1 MALVTEPHR
10 SSLEPPWLEWV
21 RRLQAAAQAG
31 LTYSRDP
38 FDVERYRDVRRIAA
52 EIAAEHSTVEVGA
65 IEELFASAQGYPTP
79 KIDVRAAVIVDDRI
93 LLVRE
98 RDDARWALPGG
109 WADVGETAGEAVAR
123 ETREEAGLE
132 VRAVKLIALYDRQ
145 RRGHPR
151 HPEYSYKAIFRC
163 DPISEIVPRAGDE
176 IDGAAFF
183 AWSELPDLSLPR
195 VTPHQVEVAFAHQ
208 ANPDLPT
215 EFD

>member
-1 MALVTEPHR
+1 MAELQR
-10 SSLEPPWLEWV
+10 SSDEPPWLEWV
-21 RRLQAAAQAG
+21 RRLQAVAQAG
-31 LTYSRDP
+31 LTYSQDP

-52 EIAAEHSTVEVGA
+52 EMAAEHSCVEAEV
-65 IEELFASAQGYPTP
+65 IEELFTSARGYPTP
-79 KIDVRAAVIVDDRI
+79 KIDVRAALIVDDRI

-123 ETREEAGLE
+123 ETHEEAGIE

-163 DPISEIVPRAGDE
+163 DPMGEIAPRAGGE
-176 IDGAAFF
+176 TDGAGFF
-183 AWSELPDLSLPR
+183 SACDLPDLSLPR
-195 VTPHQVEVAFAHQ
+195 VTPQQVAVAFAHQ
-208 ANPDLPT
+208 ADPDLPT

>member
-1 MALVTEPHR
+1 VALVTEPQR
-10 SSLEPPWLEWV
+10 SSVEPPWLDWV

-31 LTYSRDP
+31 LTYSQDP

-52 EIAAEHSTVEVGA
+52 EIAAEHSAAEVGA
-65 IEELFASAQGYPTP
+65 IEELFASARGYPTP
-79 KIDVRAAVIVDDRI
+79 KIDVRAAVIVDGRI

-163 DPISEIVPRAGDE
+163 DPISEIVPRAGHE

-183 AWSELPDLSLPR
+183 AASELPDLSLPR
-195 VTPHQVEVAFAHQ
+195 VTPQQIAVAFAHQ
-208 ANPDLPT
+208 ANPDLAT